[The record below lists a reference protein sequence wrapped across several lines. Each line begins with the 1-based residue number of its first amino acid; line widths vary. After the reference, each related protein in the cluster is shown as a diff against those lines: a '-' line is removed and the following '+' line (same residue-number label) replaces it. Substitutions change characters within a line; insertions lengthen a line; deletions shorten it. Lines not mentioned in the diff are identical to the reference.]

1 MVGLV
6 QGGEA
11 VSDKVREAIEDA
23 VEYGDMWTAEFADS
37 PEERAQ
43 WAENRATLLNLIKE
57 TT

>member
-1 MVGLV
+1 M
-6 QGGEA
+6 
-11 VSDKVREAIEDA
+11 SDKVREAIEDA